1 MKIANDTV
9 VSLTYILK
17 ADNAEGEIIQV
28 ADQENPLEFIYGNGQ
43 LLPAFEEQLLGLEKG
58 STYAFTLTPEQGY
71 GEFDPESIV
80 DLDINIFRQSPE
92 GEQMLFE
99 GNTIP
104 MMDQQGNR
112 YEGRVMRIGEDSVK
126 MDFNHPL
133 AGKNLYFTGT
143 ILDVRNATPD
153 ELAHGHVHGPH
164 GHDH

>member
-28 ADQENPLEFIYGNGQ
+28 ADQQNPLTFLYGQGQ
-43 LLPAFEEQLLGLEKG
+43 LLPAFEEKLMGLETG
-58 STYAFTLTPEQGY
+58 SSYAFTLSPEEGY
-71 GEFDPESIV
+71 GEFDPEAIV
-80 DLDINIFRQSPE
+80 DLDISIFRQSPE
-92 GEQMLFE
+92 GESALFE
-99 GNTIP
+99 GNIVP

-112 YEGRVMRIGEDSVK
+112 YEGRIMRINEDSVN

-133 AGKNLYFTGT
+133 AGKSLYFTGT
-143 ILDVRNATPD
+143 ILEVRNATAE

-164 GHDH
+164 GHHH